1 MITFQCC
8 CEKKKKFSYYLT
20 LKSIIVLFLL
30 FNKNIALLYVNTR
43 CAVFDYKTET
53 EQSAF
58 PTENSINM
66 LLRYS
71 EEWPLI

>member
-1 MITFQCC
+1 MLLW
-8 CEKKKKFSYYLT
+8 EKKSFYYLT
-20 LKSIIVLFLL
+20 LNSIIVLFLL

-43 CAVFDYKTET
+43 CAVFDYETET

-58 PTENSINM
+58 PSENSINM

>member
-8 CEKKKKFSYYLT
+8 CEGKKKLFYYLT

-58 PTENSINM
+58 PSENSINIK
-66 LLRYS
+66 S
-71 EEWPLI
+71 CLIVKNGL